1 MEAIEQLTKIN
12 YISFI
17 IIFFAIL
24 FGIKE
29 VIEIFN
35 YFKKKFRLK
44 TGIDE
49 DKETLEN
56 RIKIL
61 ESHDKWQYGEIQKIS
76 KGIDDIKVNLVQK
89 EISDIRWELL
99 DFCSALTSG
108 REYNR
113 EAFEHIF
120 RTYEDYEKILTENH
134 MSNGYIVESMK
145 AVREIYHNKLVNG
158 DFK

>member
-56 RIKIL
+56 RIKTL
-61 ESHDKWQYGEIQKIS
+61 EDHDKWQYQEILKIS
-76 KGIDDIKVNLVQK
+76 KGIDDIKDNLVKK

-99 DFCSALTSG
+99 DFCSALTGG
-108 REYNR
+108 RNYNR

-120 RTYEDYEKILTENH
+120 RTYEQYEKILADNH

>member
-1 MEAIEQLTKIN
+1 MGAIENLAQIN
-12 YISFI
+12 YLIVI
-17 IIFFAIL
+17 LGVFAIL
-24 FGIKE
+24 FGAKE
-29 VIEIFN
+29 IIEVFS
-35 YFKKKFRLK
+35 YFKKKLRIK
-44 TGIDE
+44 TGIEE
-49 DKETLEN
+49 DKNTIEDRIKTLE
-56 RIKIL
+56 K
-61 ESHDKWQYGEIQKIS
+61 HDNWQYQEIQKIS

-120 RTYEDYEKILTENH
+120 RTYEDYEKILADNH

-145 AVREIYHNKLVNG
+145 AVREIYHNKLVSG
-158 DFK
+158 DFR

>member
-1 MEAIEQLTKIN
+1 MGAIEKLAQIDYLLVILG
-12 YISFI
+12 
-17 IIFFAIL
+17 FFAIL
-24 FGIKE
+24 FAAKE
-29 VIEIFN
+29 IIEIFG

-49 DKETLEN
+49 DRETVEN
-56 RIKIL
+56 RIKTL
-61 ESHDKWQYGEIQKIS
+61 EKHDNWQYGEIQKIS
-76 KGIDDIKVNLVQK
+76 KGIDDIKINLVQK

-120 RTYEDYEKILTENH
+120 RTYEDYEKILADNH

-145 AVREIYHNKLVNG
+145 AVREIYHNKLVSG
-158 DFK
+158 DFR

>member
-1 MEAIEQLTKIN
+1 MGSIEKLAQIDYLLVILG
-12 YISFI
+12 
-17 IIFFAIL
+17 FFAIL
-24 FGIKE
+24 FATKE
-29 VIEIFN
+29 IIEIFS
-35 YFKKKFRLK
+35 YFKKKLRLK

-49 DKETLEN
+49 DKETIEN
-56 RIKIL
+56 RIKTL
-61 ESHDKWQYGEIQKIS
+61 EKHDNWQYGEIQKIS
-76 KGIDDIKVNLVQK
+76 KGIDDIKINLVQK

>member
-1 MEAIEQLTKIN
+1 MGSIEKLAQIDYLLVILG
-12 YISFI
+12 
-17 IIFFAIL
+17 FFAIL
-24 FGIKE
+24 FATKE
-29 VIEIFN
+29 IIEIFS
-35 YFKKKFRLK
+35 YFKKKLRLK

-49 DKETLEN
+49 DKETIEN
-56 RIKIL
+56 RIKTL
-61 ESHDKWQYGEIQKIS
+61 EKHDNWQYGEIQKIS
-76 KGIDDIKVNLVQK
+76 KGIDDIKINLVQK

-120 RTYEDYEKILTENH
+120 RTYEDYEKILADNH

-145 AVREIYHNKLVNG
+145 AVREIYHNKLVSG
-158 DFK
+158 DFR